1 MSFASARRLAL
12 ALAPLAALIC
22 VGLASGCAPE
32 SRELAVDLQTDFV
45 PGVEFDLVTVTLD
58 DGDPEETAAAL
69 THRYD
74 RPRRV
79 LEAHDVMPGHRT
91 VEVVLARSGA
101 EVARRRI
108 EMSFDRSYLLTVVIT
123 RSCRDVTCE
132 VGDDTEC
139 VAGMCVPP
147 DCTRL
152 GQTGC
157 PEVECREDDD
167 CTAGAACGRGRCIE
181 GACLEL
187 PRHEMCP
194 AEEICVPEVG
204 CIVRPTNDDA
214 GPPLDAGPTADGGPV
229 DATTLD
235 APSSPP
241 DAFGPDTPVRTGA
254 CVGQPAGAMCRP
266 STQACDAP
274 EYCNGLDADC
284 PADLPSP
291 VTTPCR
297 ASMGPCDVAEVCDGV
312 TFACP
317 ADAFVTGGECRT
329 DRKSVV

>member
-214 GPPLDAGPTADGGPV
+214 GRRSTRGRRRTAGPSTRRRSTRRARLPTRSV
-229 DATTLD
+229 PTRPCEPAR
-235 APSSPP
+235 ASVSPP
-241 DAFGPDTPVRTGA
+241 ARCA
-254 CVGQPAGAMCRP
+254 ARAHRPATRLSTAMA
-266 STQACDAP
+266 STQTA
-274 EYCNGLDADC
+274 L
-284 PADLPSP
+284 LISRHRSP
-291 VTTPCR
+291 RRAVRRWARATWPRCVT
-297 ASMGPCDVAEVCDGV
+297 A
-312 TFACP
+312 
-317 ADAFVTGGECRT
+317 
-329 DRKSVV
+329 